1 MKASEIYLVPG
12 EHAIRLALE
21 ILEIPIEDFNPSLL
35 TVFAAIVSWLFWVS
49 VLRIVGMLSLRILG
63 LDRKGY

>member
-1 MKASEIYLVPG
+1 MKTSEIFLLPG
-12 EHAIRLALE
+12 EHTVQLALD
-21 ILEIPIEDFNPSLL
+21 IMEIPIAEINSGLL
-35 TVFAAIVSWLFWVS
+35 TVFAALVSWLFWVS